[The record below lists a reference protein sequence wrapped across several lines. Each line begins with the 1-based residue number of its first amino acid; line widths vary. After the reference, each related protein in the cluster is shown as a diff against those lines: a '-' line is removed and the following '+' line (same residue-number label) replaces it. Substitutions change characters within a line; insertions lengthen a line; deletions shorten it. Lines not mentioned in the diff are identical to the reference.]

1 MEMREYLDTLEAQI
15 RSKKARVAVR
25 EELEAHIED
34 QIRAL
39 VEAGVEEQAAC
50 AEAVRRMG
58 DPVEVGVDMDRIH
71 RPRNNWKLL
80 AVIAGISLIGLLV
93 QYLCIYRIGAGAA
106 VEGGSAVSAFLAQC
120 AYTLA
125 GLAVMTIQYLCDYSI
140 LCRYGRAIGALFI
153 GGMALLCLPGVTPVI
168 MGGHSYLKTIQYL
181 FIPIYGGILYEY
193 RGQGAGGYV
202 RAILWLVAAAWLGIR
217 MIGGGISITVDVLA
231 VCAILLAVSMAKNW
245 YGIGRRRTPVLITA
259 VFAAAAGGFFALNL
273 KPYHLARLKAVLNP
287 WLHRQEAGFQ
297 TAAVREINGKLR
309 LIGEL
314 AGGDGG
320 NMPVDRLPGVR
331 SDYVILQAAS
341 MWGILAAVSLAVL
354 VILLLAAL
362 AVMVRRQKNQLGQ
375 MIGMGCVLI
384 LAFETAQNLLCN
396 LGYSLTATAGLPF
409 FTYGRFHTI
418 AVYGLFG
425 ILLSIY
431 RYKDLVWDKGK
442 GSAGDRDHAPRIGK
456 YRIRIERVD
465 A

>member
-193 RGQGAGGYV
+193 RGQGAG
-202 RAILWLVAAAWLGIR
+202 
-217 MIGGGISITVDVLA
+217 
-231 VCAILLAVSMAKNW
+231 
-245 YGIGRRRTPVLITA
+245 
-259 VFAAAAGGFFALNL
+259 
-273 KPYHLARLKAVLNP
+273 
-287 WLHRQEAGFQ
+287 
-297 TAAVREINGKLR
+297 
-309 LIGEL
+309 
-314 AGGDGG
+314 
-320 NMPVDRLPGVR
+320 
-331 SDYVILQAAS
+331 
-341 MWGILAAVSLAVL
+341 
-354 VILLLAAL
+354 
-362 AVMVRRQKNQLGQ
+362 
-375 MIGMGCVLI
+375 
-384 LAFETAQNLLCN
+384 
-396 LGYSLTATAGLPF
+396 
-409 FTYGRFHTI
+409 
-418 AVYGLFG
+418 
-425 ILLSIY
+425 
-431 RYKDLVWDKGK
+431 
-442 GSAGDRDHAPRIGK
+442 
-456 YRIRIERVD
+456 
-465 A
+465 